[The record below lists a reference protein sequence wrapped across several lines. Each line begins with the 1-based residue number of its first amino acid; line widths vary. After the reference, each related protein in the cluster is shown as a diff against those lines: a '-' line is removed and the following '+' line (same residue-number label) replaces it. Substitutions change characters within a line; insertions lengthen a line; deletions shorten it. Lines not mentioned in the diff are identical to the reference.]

1 MSHTRPGLVTLDA
14 QSVLY
19 VRNYVSDACDAEI
32 SRSWRFLSHLAD
44 WDVCGP
50 TDVVKVRMQLQSMQ
64 LAGNGRLIA
73 PNLVRC

>member
-1 MSHTRPGLVTLDA
+1 MLHTRPGLATLDA
-14 QSVLY
+14 QSVLCARKY
-19 VRNYVSDACDAEI
+19 VADACAAEI
-32 SRSWRFLSHLAD
+32 SGSWRLLSHLAD